1 MEAFQFQGAGGKDAA
16 RKKVFTY
23 EDYRQLPEG
32 APYQLI
38 GGELVMTP
46 VPGTY
51 HQIVSMKLELQLA
64 GFVLERGLGIVL
76 DAPVDVNLGETET
89 YQSDLLF
96 ISQERLKI
104 IEPERV
110 NGAPDLVVEILS
122 PSTAYYD
129 LRKKYKVYERSGVRE
144 YWIVDPEEKSVQVFV
159 LRDRKFVLDQ
169 EVEGKG
175 TVYSRVIEGFAVSIE
190 SIF

>member
-1 MEAFQFQGAGGKDAA
+1 VEAFQFQGAGGKDVA

-46 VPGTY
+46 APGTY

-76 DAPVDVNLGETET
+76 DAPVDVYLGETET
-89 YQSDLLF
+89 YQPDLLF
-96 ISQERLKI
+96 ISQERMEI

-110 NGAPDLVVEILS
+110 NGAPDLVVEVLS

-129 LRKKYKVYERSGVRE
+129 LRKKFKVYERSGVRE
-144 YWIVDPEEKSVQVFV
+144 YWIVDPQEKLVQVFV

-175 TVYSRVIEGFAVSIE
+175 MVYSRVIEGFAVSIE